1 MKSERHYALSLVPT
15 ERDAD
20 LTTESGRLYAAYHR
34 LQSSGWR
41 VGSAFT
47 HPAPQR
53 QQQQSP
59 RPVQLLGYI

>member
-1 MKSERHYALSLVPT
+1 MKSERHYALSLMPT

-34 LQSSGWR
+34 LQADGWR

-53 QQQQSP
+53 QESP
-59 RPVQLLGYI
+59 RPVQRLGYI

>member
-1 MKSERHYALSLVPT
+1 MRTERQYALSLVHT
-15 ERDAD
+15 EHDSD

-53 QQQQSP
+53 QQSP
-59 RPVQLLGYI
+59 RPAQPLGYI